1 MYCPTEFAVNLRFT
15 LSVDGKNAPPKVTRR
30 TGAAATAT
38 CRHGLSSVQFVGN
51 LMSDFVD
58 PASYQPGAKSI
69 NIYPS
74 VANTSK
80 PLL

>member
-1 MYCPTEFAVNLRFT
+1 MF
-15 LSVDGKNAPPKVTRR
+15 
-30 TGAAATAT
+30 
-38 CRHGLSSVQFVGN
+38 
-51 LMSDFVD
+51 DFVD